1 MNAVNG
7 TAAPA
12 VTAACFRNE
21 RRSIEPPSSLARV
34 GGVWPSSMSA
44 GQRSR
49 KLVVTV
55 IVGVWWLACGLLSA
69 GWLFLRVGLRDL
81 PPLSFAALRL
91 GLAVAVLAIL
101 VTFRNEW
108 RALRR
113 ADVPAIAISGL
124 LRLGVHYALTFW
136 GAQFLPSAL
145 ASVLQATSPVFGY
158 IIGVATGAER
168 WSAARAVALPIGVAG
183 VALVSRGQFD
193 AGRLAGLGSAAVL
206 GGAACAALSY
216 AIVKRRSLHLP
227 PTVMV
232 ATQTWCALIP
242 LVPAALLIDGSPLSL
257 RWTPAAVMSLLYLGI
272 ASSVIAFWLNYWLLK
287 RVSATAVLS
296 MALVQPLIAAALGA
310 LILGE
315 RFGVAALIGGLLI
328 LLSAAVILRRL

>member
-1 MNAVNG
+1 MPV
-7 TAAPA
+7 
-12 VTAACFRNE
+12 
-21 RRSIEPPSSLARV
+21 
-34 GGVWPSSMSA
+34 SA
-44 GQRSR
+44 GRRSR
-49 KLVVTV
+49 KLLVTV
-55 IVGVWWLACGLLSA
+55 IRLRGSAPARQVIGVWWAACLLWSA
-69 GWLFLRVGLRDL
+69 GWLFLKVGLGDL
-81 PPLSFAALRL
+81 PPLTFASLRL
-91 GLAVAVLAIL
+91 ALALAVLAVI
-101 VTFRNEW
+101 VTVRREW

-113 ADVPAIAISGL
+113 ADLPAIATSGVL
-124 LRLGVHYALTFW
+124 LLAINYALTFW

-145 ASVLQATSPVFGY
+145 TSVLQATSPVFGFV
-158 IIGVATGAER
+158 IGTTTGAER

-206 GGAACAALSY
+206 GGAACAAFAY

-232 ATQTWCALIP
+232 ATQTLCALIP

-257 RWTPAAVMSLLYLGI
+257 RWTPAAVVSLLYLGI

-296 MALVQPLIAAALGA
+296 MALVQPLIAAVLGA

-315 RFGVAALIGGLLI
+315 RFDVAALIGGLLI